1 MVRKNFLPRHSRRV
15 AWQVP
20 TVLVFPTILVRCGPR
35 NAHAKGITNLSHEVL
50 VFKCLSA
57 QSRRRTLTILV
68 AGRCFA
74 VVAERFVLKTMLD
87 VTRCCSSL
95 CCLENV
101 FVFVVLRSCK
111 SDLWFRVGSFQR
123 RALWPFSQPCGWL
136 RGRWFGLFRFFLW
149 FRAVCPLGMRACATT
164 RTLRS
169 SHNCCS
175 SFKTAQDLRD
185 ATAVC
190 NHRVI
195 YHDSPC
201 SSSIAQP

>member
-35 NAHAKGITNLSHEVL
+35 NAQAKGITNLSHEAL

-68 AGRCFA
+68 AGRSLA

-101 FVFVVLRSCK
+101 FVLSCFVVASQI
-111 SDLWFRVGSFQR
+111 FGS
-123 RALWPFSQPCGWL
+123 ALVPSKDAH
-136 RGRWFGLFRFFLW
+136 RGRVCSHVGGCEVAGLFFFVFFCGSVSSGHAW
-149 FRAVCPLGMRACATT
+149 VCDNTHFAIQ
-164 RTLRS
+164 S
-169 SHNCCS
+169 
-175 SFKTAQDLRD
+175 
-185 ATAVC
+185 
-190 NHRVI
+190 
-195 YHDSPC
+195 
-201 SSSIAQP
+201 